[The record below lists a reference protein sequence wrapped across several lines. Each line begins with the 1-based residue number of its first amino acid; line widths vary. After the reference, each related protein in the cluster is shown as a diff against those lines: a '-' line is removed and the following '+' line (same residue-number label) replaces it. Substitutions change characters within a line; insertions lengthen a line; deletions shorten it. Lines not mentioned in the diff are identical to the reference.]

1 MGGITW
7 KFHFVIKATERQQW
21 RRRVEED
28 DDEGDE
34 KGDEEGENEGQGDD
48 DGQRQFGR
56 IEKEK
61 IILKVE
67 KEKSFIS

>member
-1 MGGITW
+1 MWEELHENFILSS
-7 KFHFVIKATERQQW
+7 KQPNDNNDEK
-21 RRRVEED
+21 ED
-28 DDEGDE
+28 DDED
-34 KGDEEGENEGQGDD
+34 DEEGENEGQGDD